1 MYLLS
6 DVVQC
11 TYGRRSD
18 DVMGLVASSV
28 VFHSKAHDFIISRAQ
43 LSGRSWRFTQ
53 SPITACKLYGRSII
67 VLAWWWSTYKI
78 VYVRY
83 HGQLENFSWAV
94 IVAIMELSACLFK
107 LWIYCQSLL
116 VIPLWS
122 FSTNLT
128 EWVQSV
134 SCLSRQSI
142 FNRL

>member
-1 MYLLS
+1 MYHFRT
-6 DVVQC
+6 VVQC

-28 VFHSKAHDFIISRAQ
+28 VFHFESPWLHHRARNYLVDHDASHSLRLQPVSCMADR
-43 LSGRSWRFTQ
+43 LSSWLDDGPRTK
-53 SPITACKLYGRSII
+53 S
-67 VLAWWWSTYKI
+67 